1 MAQTLTESPADRIAR
16 KDHEKTLRK
25 NSKRKEQLW
34 RSLFAHACGI
44 LTILAEFSLKY
55 KIDLRDRN

>member
-1 MAQTLTESPADRIAR
+1 MTESPADRIAR
-16 KDHEKTLRK
+16 KKREEALRK